1 MIKMVF
7 PDKFVAAA
15 GVVDPMF
22 AKALACSS
30 QKKLAK

>member
-22 AKALACSS
+22 AKALACLSREETC
-30 QKKLAK
+30 